1 MIQKKINLFLIAFLF
16 FAQSVL
22 GDYTARD
29 DVKEFIEFMHDKY
42 DFDKTYLLE
51 IFGGATHQEKVIRI
65 MNRPVSYTHLRAHET

>member
-16 FAQSVL
+16 FAQSAL

-29 DVKEFIEFMHDKY
+29 DVKEFIEFMHEKY

-51 IFGGATHQEKVIRI
+51 IFGRAAHQELSLIHI
-65 MNRPVSYTHLRAHET
+65 